1 MVAAAA
7 STVMDKVLRAFLV
20 EEVKDIFKEE
30 RVEMVRVGLEVAVVY
45 VEVTVEL
52 EAVEVTLE
60 EMVELMNSFPVGEGV
75 DLLTMGQ
82 ISRMNVVL
90 TGMDMVEGSSR
101 FSNDMPLAAL
111 SLTCKANSVLKADC
125 C

>member
-1 MVAAAA
+1 MVAAAAA
-7 STVMDKVLRAFLV
+7 STVMDKVLRALLV

-30 RVEMVRVGLEVAVVY
+30 RVEMLRADLEVVVVY

-60 EMVELMNSFPVGEGV
+60 EMVELMNSFLVEEGV
-75 DLLTMGQ
+75 DLLTVGQ

-90 TGMDMVEGSSR
+90 IGMEMVE
-101 FSNDMPLAAL
+101 
-111 SLTCKANSVLKADC
+111 
-125 C
+125 

>member
-1 MVAAAA
+1 
-7 STVMDKVLRAFLV
+7 MDKVLGAFLV
-20 EEVKDIFKEE
+20 EEVKDIFREE
-30 RVEMVRVGLEVAVVY
+30 RVGVEGVGLEVAVVY
-45 VEVTVEL
+45 VELTVEL

-90 TGMDMVEGSSR
+90 IGMDMVE
-101 FSNDMPLAAL
+101 
-111 SLTCKANSVLKADC
+111 
-125 C
+125 

>member
-1 MVAAAA
+1 MAAA
-7 STVMDKVLRAFLV
+7 STVMDKVLRAVLV

-75 DLLTMGQ
+75 DLSTMGQ

-90 TGMDMVEGSSR
+90 IALKMVE
-101 FSNDMPLAAL
+101 
-111 SLTCKANSVLKADC
+111 
-125 C
+125 

>member
-1 MVAAAA
+1 
-7 STVMDKVLRAFLV
+7 MDKVLRALLV

-30 RVEMVRVGLEVAVVY
+30 RVEMLRADLEVVVVY

-60 EMVELMNSFPVGEGV
+60 EMVELMNSFLVEEGE
-75 DLLTMGQ
+75 DLLTVGQ

-90 TGMDMVEGSSR
+90 IGMDMVE
-101 FSNDMPLAAL
+101 
-111 SLTCKANSVLKADC
+111 
-125 C
+125 

>member
-1 MVAAAA
+1 
-7 STVMDKVLRAFLV
+7 MDKVLGAVLV

-60 EMVELMNSFPVGEGV
+60 EMVELMNSFLVEEGV
-75 DLLTMGQ
+75 DLLTVGQ
-82 ISRMNVVL
+82 ISRMNVVSI
-90 TGMDMVEGSSR
+90 GMDMAE
-101 FSNDMPLAAL
+101 
-111 SLTCKANSVLKADC
+111 
-125 C
+125 

>member
-1 MVAAAA
+1 
-7 STVMDKVLRAFLV
+7 MDKVLRAVLV

-30 RVEMVRVGLEVAVVY
+30 RVEMLRADLEVVVVY

-60 EMVELMNSFPVGEGV
+60 EMVELMNSFLVEEGV
-75 DLLTMGQ
+75 DLLTVGQ

-90 TGMDMVEGSSR
+90 IGMDMVE
-101 FSNDMPLAAL
+101 
-111 SLTCKANSVLKADC
+111 
-125 C
+125 

>member
-1 MVAAAA
+1 MAA
-7 STVMDKVLRAFLV
+7 STVMDKVLGAVLV

-60 EMVELMNSFPVGEGV
+60 EMVELKNSFLVEEGV
-75 DLLTMGQ
+75 DLLTVGQ
-82 ISRMNVVL
+82 ISRMNVVSI
-90 TGMDMVEGSSR
+90 GMDMAE
-101 FSNDMPLAAL
+101 
-111 SLTCKANSVLKADC
+111 
-125 C
+125 

>member
-1 MVAAAA
+1 M
-7 STVMDKVLRAFLV
+7 

-30 RVEMVRVGLEVAVVY
+30 RVEIIGVGLEVAVVY

-60 EMVELMNSFPVGEGV
+60 EMVELMNSFLVEEGE
-75 DLLTMGQ
+75 DLLTVGQ

-90 TGMDMVEGSSR
+90 IGMDMVE
-101 FSNDMPLAAL
+101 
-111 SLTCKANSVLKADC
+111 
-125 C
+125 

>member
-1 MVAAAA
+1 
-7 STVMDKVLRAFLV
+7 MDKVLGALLV
-20 EEVKDIFKEE
+20 EKVKDIFKEE

-45 VEVTVEL
+45 VQVTVEL

-60 EMVELMNSFPVGEGV
+60 EMVELMNSFLVEEGV

-90 TGMDMVEGSSR
+90 IGMDMVE
-101 FSNDMPLAAL
+101 
-111 SLTCKANSVLKADC
+111 
-125 C
+125 

>member
-7 STVMDKVLRAFLV
+7 ATSTVMDKVLGTVLV
-20 EEVKDIFKEE
+20 EEVKDIFKGE

-60 EMVELMNSFPVGEGV
+60 EMVELMNSFLVEEGV
-75 DLLTMGQ
+75 DLLTVGQ
-82 ISRMNVVL
+82 ISRMNVVSI
-90 TGMDMVEGSSR
+90 GMDMVE
-101 FSNDMPLAAL
+101 
-111 SLTCKANSVLKADC
+111 
-125 C
+125 

>member
-1 MVAAAA
+1 MAAAAAAA
-7 STVMDKVLRAFLV
+7 STVMDKVLGALLV

-45 VEVTVEL
+45 VQITVEL

-60 EMVELMNSFPVGEGV
+60 EMVELMNSFLVEEGV
-75 DLLTMGQ
+75 DLLTVGQ

-90 TGMDMVEGSSR
+90 IGMDMVE
-101 FSNDMPLAAL
+101 
-111 SLTCKANSVLKADC
+111 
-125 C
+125 

>member
-1 MVAAAA
+1 
-7 STVMDKVLRAFLV
+7 MDKVLGTVLV

-60 EMVELMNSFPVGEGV
+60 EMVELKNSFLVEEGV
-75 DLLTMGQ
+75 DLLTVGQ
-82 ISRMNVVL
+82 ISRMNVVSI
-90 TGMDMVEGSSR
+90 GMDMVE
-101 FSNDMPLAAL
+101 
-111 SLTCKANSVLKADC
+111 
-125 C
+125 

>member
-1 MVAAAA
+1 
-7 STVMDKVLRAFLV
+7 MDKVLRAVLV
-20 EEVKDIFKEE
+20 KEVKDIFKEE

-60 EMVELMNSFPVGEGV
+60 EMVELMNSFLVEEGV

-90 TGMDMVEGSSR
+90 IGMDMVE
-101 FSNDMPLAAL
+101 
-111 SLTCKANSVLKADC
+111 
-125 C
+125 

>member
-1 MVAAAA
+1 MAAAAAA
-7 STVMDKVLRAFLV
+7 STVMDKVLRAVLV

-60 EMVELMNSFPVGEGV
+60 EMVELMNSFLVEEGV

-90 TGMDMVEGSSR
+90 IGMDMVE
-101 FSNDMPLAAL
+101 
-111 SLTCKANSVLKADC
+111 
-125 C
+125 

>member
-1 MVAAAA
+1 
-7 STVMDKVLRAFLV
+7 MDKVLGTVLV

-60 EMVELMNSFPVGEGV
+60 EMVELMNSFLVEEGV

-82 ISRMNVVL
+82 ISRMNVVSI
-90 TGMDMVEGSSR
+90 GMDMVE
-101 FSNDMPLAAL
+101 
-111 SLTCKANSVLKADC
+111 
-125 C
+125 

>member
-1 MVAAAA
+1 
-7 STVMDKVLRAFLV
+7 MDKVLRAVLV
-20 EEVKDIFKEE
+20 KEVKDIFKEE

-60 EMVELMNSFPVGEGV
+60 EMVELMNSFLVEEGE
-75 DLLTMGQ
+75 DLLTVGQ

-90 TGMDMVEGSSR
+90 IGMDMVE
-101 FSNDMPLAAL
+101 
-111 SLTCKANSVLKADC
+111 
-125 C
+125 